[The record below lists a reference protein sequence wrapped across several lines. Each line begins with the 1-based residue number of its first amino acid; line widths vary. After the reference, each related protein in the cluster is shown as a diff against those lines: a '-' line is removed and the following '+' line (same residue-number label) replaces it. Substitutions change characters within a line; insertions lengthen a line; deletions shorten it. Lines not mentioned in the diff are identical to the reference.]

1 MGNRLVVDLRV
12 EGDARVW
19 LAGLRLELGHD
30 AIRRYAS
37 QAIFEQ
43 ARASELESSSRVGS
57 EAGTRTQLWSRGLS
71 SVGGPSRI

>member
-37 QAIFEQ
+37 QAICEQ

-57 EAGTRTQLWSRGLS
+57 ENKDAAVVTWPEQRG
-71 SVGGPSRI
+71 GA